1 MELKINLLSLKE
13 SDPAA
18 YGLTRASLIQ
28 KLIRRGLTSQ
38 ALWVSQLFI
47 NDGHHKGLKRKLY
60 QIAAEDIGL
69 GNPEIILKLKQED
82 DLLKNTALLCQSPK
96 NREVNRFISFL
107 ELCPQE
113 LLNDSQVNLEVQTL
127 KSLLE
132 ANEIWFNNKRKKENL
147 INFKNLISS
156 LNQEKS
162 LEISTMFEVY
172 LELAKAN
179 TFGAKD
185 LLAFITLIST
195 RNNLTIPEISL
206 EIPQLESI
214 EFVPDFALDRHTPF
228 GKILNRGFN
237 HWIKEGMPVFPE
249 IFYPSLYTPTG
260 QEKYPMN
267 TLIKYLK

>member
-28 KLIRRGLTSQ
+28 KLIRRGLTAQ

-69 GNPEIILKLKQED
+69 GHPDIILKLKQED

-113 LLNDSQVNLEVQTL
+113 LINNSQINLEVQTL
-127 KSLLE
+127 NSLLE

-147 INFKNLISS
+147 INFKNLIIS
-156 LNQEKS
+156 LNQENSSKN
-162 LEISTMFEVY
+162 LEIFEVY
-172 LELAKAN
+172 LDLAKAN
-179 TFGAKD
+179 TFGSKD
-185 LLAFITLIST
+185 LLAFISLINT
-195 RNNLTIPEISL
+195 RKNLTIPEIML
-206 EIPQLESI
+206 EVPPPERM

-249 IFYPSLYTPTG
+249 VFYPSLYIEDG
-260 QEKYPMN
+260 REKYPMN